1 MSKILAAICVAFS
14 YLALAQRASALE
26 LPPGKGRETL
36 KKACTQCH
44 DLDSVEQSRRTRADW
59 QSLVDSMKE
68 MGAEATSAEFKEIVE
83 YLILNFGS
91 QKAESAKKAVAI
103 PRLVP
108 WEKNRWKV
116 GQALYRENCTVC
128 HDVNVEKSK
137 KLGPSFYHLFQ
148 CEKMPRS
155 NVKPNRPYVA
165 AKIRV
170 GGQLMPAFGQKLT
183 AAEIDTL
190 LDYMQSK

>member
-1 MSKILAAICVAFS
+1 MSKTLVAIGVAFS
-14 YLALAQRASALE
+14 SLAMAPWAAAVE
-26 LPPGKGRETL
+26 LPSGKGRETL
-36 KKACTQCH
+36 KKTCTQCH
-44 DLDSVEQSRRTRADW
+44 DLDSLTQLRQSRAGW

-68 MGAEATSAEFKEIVE
+68 MGAEATPAEFKEIVE
-83 YLILNFGS
+83 YLVLNFGA
-91 QKAESAKKAVAI
+91 QQAESAKKAAAI

-116 GQALYRENCTVC
+116 GQALYREHCVVC
-128 HDVNVEKSK
+128 HDVDVEKSK

-148 CEKMPRS
+148 CAKMPRS

-183 AAEIDTL
+183 PPEIETL